1 MAKHSKLRQRFL
13 SKPRDFTW
21 RELVTLLGGFGY
33 RPQAGASTG
42 GSRVR
47 FAHPER
53 PPVMLHRPH
62 PSPVLKRYQ
71 LDQIEDF
78 LRAEGLL

>member
-1 MAKHSKLRQRFL
+1 VTKVEKLRQRFL

-21 RELVTLLGGFGY
+21 RELVTLLKGLGY
-33 RPQAGASTG
+33 RPRDGGATG

-47 FAHPER
+47 FVHPDR
-53 PPVMLHRPH
+53 PPLLLHRPH

-71 LDQIEDF
+71 LDQIEEV
-78 LRAEGLL
+78 LRTEGLL